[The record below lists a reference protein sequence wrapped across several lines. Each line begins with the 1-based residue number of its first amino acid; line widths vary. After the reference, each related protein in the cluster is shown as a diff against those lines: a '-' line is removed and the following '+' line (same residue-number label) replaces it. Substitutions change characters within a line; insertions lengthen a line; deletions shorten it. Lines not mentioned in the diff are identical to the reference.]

1 MKNVATDSLN
11 EKIVI
16 NSKITQIFNYIAD
29 FLNIGR
35 NVVSVVNL
43 YGVIGKVGI
52 KGGLNLDSI
61 NKQLEDAFKPR
72 NLAAVCLCINS
83 PGGSPVQSEL
93 IASRIIQLSEKN
105 QVPVYSFIE
114 DMAASGGYW
123 LACAADE
130 IYASKS
136 SIIGSIGVVSAG
148 FGFVDTMNKLGIE
161 RRVYTQGVNKMVLD
175 PFQPAKSEDVKIIGN
190 LQKQV
195 HQHFIDHVK
204 KCRKNRLTQS
214 DDILF
219 NGEFWS
225 GLTAKD
231 FGLIDDI
238 DNLYEFID
246 KKYGSKVKIN
256 HIGLKEPWLKKKL
269 GISLAAEDYMDSLEE
284 KIEQKILTDRFRLM

>member
-1 MKNVATDSLN
+1 MKNVATDALSN
-11 EKIVI
+11 KIAM
-16 NSKITQIFNYIAD
+16 NSKITQILSFIAD
-29 FLNIGR
+29 IFNIGR
-35 NVVSVVNL
+35 VVVSVVNL
-43 YGVIGKVGI
+43 YGVLGKVGI
-52 KGGLNLDSI
+52 KGGLNLDAL
-61 NKQLEDAFKPR
+61 NKQLEDAFKPK

-93 IASRIIQLSEKN
+93 IAARIIQLSQKN
-105 QVPVYSFIE
+105 QVPVYAFVE

-136 SIIGSIGVVSAG
+136 SIIGSIGVVSAS
-148 FGFVDTMNKLGIE
+148 FGFVDTMNKLGVE
-161 RRVYTQGVNKMVLD
+161 RRVYTQGQNKMVLD
-175 PFQPAKSEDVKIIGN
+175 PFQPTKSEDVKIIGN

-204 KCRKNRLTQS
+204 KRRKNRLTQS
-214 DDILF
+214 DDLLF

-231 FGLIDDI
+231 FGLIDGI
-238 DNLYEFID
+238 ENLYEFID

-256 HIGLKEPWLKKKL
+256 IIGVKEPWLKKKL
-269 GISLAAEDYMDSLEE
+269 GISLAAEDYVNSLEE
-284 KIEQKILTDRFRLM
+284 RIEQKILTDRFRLM